1 MLFHRRELRVTLVND
16 QVHQGVT
23 YPLIGDVHQG
33 GPFTLASVMT
43 ELDRFHVGVVKFDG
57 ELELPKFA
65 ALEADFVP
73 PDREVIDPVVP
84 IVQFTH

>member
-33 GPFTLASVMT
+33 GPFTLASVVA
-43 ELDRFHVGVVKFDG
+43 ELDRFHVWVVKFYC
-57 ELELPKFA
+57 EVELPKFA
-65 ALEADFVP
+65 AFEADLVL
-73 PDREVIDPVVP
+73 PDGEVIDPVVP